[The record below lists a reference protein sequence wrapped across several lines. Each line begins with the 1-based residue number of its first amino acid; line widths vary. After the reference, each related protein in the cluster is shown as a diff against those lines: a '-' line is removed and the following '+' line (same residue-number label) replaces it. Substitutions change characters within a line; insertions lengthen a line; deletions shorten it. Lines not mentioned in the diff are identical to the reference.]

1 MIWLKYGAGGRKMK
15 LDATLLNM
23 DGIPTDADMQAF
35 FKAHD
40 FTTAAPLIDR
50 ENISNEQAELRD
62 KVRKLF
68 QAEWLKRTEA
78 LGGKKLF
85 VNFTNNYPLK
95 KLADTDANLIS
106 DAILKISGD
115 DELLDAYSESACQ
128 IIEKPLTEAVLAYA
142 EKTGKDIHV
151 ISDEEIQTILAGI
164 ADDFLGQMVGLL
176 QTAQRVPEILEL
188 TTENAAHEDFNS
200 NVRKNL
206 SEIDFKR
213 KWDRDCKELGEKL
226 SFELLTEADMADLT
240 EDDPFEHLFA
250 PTIPESEIQ
259 ELKEKFIATLSEQD
273 QKLLFLL
280 REKKLKQNK
289 IAERLG
295 LKTQGAVSKRLKHL
309 REQAQS
315 FIKQELPDE

>member
-1 MIWLKYGAGGRKMK
+1 MQ
-15 LDATLLNM
+15 LDDTLLKM
-23 DGIPTDADMQAF
+23 DRVPTDEELKAF
-35 FKAHD
+35 FRAHD

-50 ENISNEQAELRD
+50 KNISNEQAELRD

-68 QAEWLKRTEA
+68 QAEWLKRTKA
-78 LGGKKLF
+78 LGGKELF

-95 KLADTDANLIS
+95 ILADTDANLIS

-128 IIEKPLTEAVLAYA
+128 IIEEPLTEAVLAYA
-142 EKTGKDIHV
+142 EKTGKEIHM
-151 ISDEEIQTILAGI
+151 ISDEEIQTILAGV

-200 NVRKNL
+200 NVRKNF

-213 KWDRDCKELGEKL
+213 KWDQDCKELGEKL
-226 SFELLTEADMADLT
+226 SFELLTEEDMTGLP
-240 EDDPFEHLFA
+240 EDDPFEQLFA
-250 PTIPESEIQ
+250 PPIPESEID

-273 QKLLFLL
+273 KKLLFLL

-309 REQAQS
+309 REQAQA
-315 FIKQELPDE
+315 FIKQELADK